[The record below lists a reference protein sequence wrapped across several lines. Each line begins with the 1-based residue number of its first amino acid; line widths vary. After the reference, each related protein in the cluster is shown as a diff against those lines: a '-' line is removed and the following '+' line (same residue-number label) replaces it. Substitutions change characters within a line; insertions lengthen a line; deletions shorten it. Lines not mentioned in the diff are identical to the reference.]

1 MKKFTILAVIL
12 ISVCGVF
19 AQEKTISANEI
30 VEKFQSGKTVSV
42 ENVKVVGDLDM
53 TNLPNQIND
62 AIYPEKG
69 KTAKVFSS
77 IFAQTVSFKNVKF
90 AGNVVFF
97 RKEESKQEIFEYR
110 IQFKNTVKFE
120 NCSFEKNVNFELTNF
135 DNGVSFSGS
144 VFKEKPL
151 FIRIGL
157 EKTADFTGTI
167 FEQNAIFQFT
177 QNSKKM
183 TLSAVE
189 LQKLLDNLKDQ

>member
-1 MKKFTILAVIL
+1 MKIFTILAVIL

-30 VEKFQSGKTVSV
+30 IEQFQSGKTVSI
-42 ENVKVVGDLDM
+42 ENAKIIGDLDL

-77 IFAQTVSFKNVKF
+77 IFSQTVSFKNVKF
-90 AGNVVFF
+90 AGNIIFF
-97 RKEESKQEIFEYR
+97 RKQESKQEIFEYR

-120 NCSFEKNVNFELTNF
+120 NCNFEKDVNFELTNF
-135 DNGVSFSGS
+135 DNGVSFADS

-157 EKTADFTGTI
+157 EKTADFNGTI

-183 TLSAVE
+183 TLSAEE
-189 LQKLLDNLKDQ
+189 LQKLLDNLKDH

>member
-1 MKKFTILAVIL
+1 MKNFTILAVIL

-30 VEKFQSGKTVSV
+30 VAQFQSGKNVSI
-42 ENVKVVGDLDM
+42 ENAKVIGDLDL

-62 AIYPEKG
+62 AIYPENG

-77 IFAQTVSFKNVKF
+77 IFAQSVSFKNVKF
-90 AGNVVFF
+90 AGNLIFF

-167 FEQNAIFQFT
+167 FEQNAIFQVT